1 MLRFAGVRRIV
12 NIKAISMNR
21 LIISAIGV
29 ILTFIWIVYTAPP
42 RQNKLEKSRNTPI
55 KKINKSTSGSIHNI
69 RQANYKGAESDTS
82 ESNLY
87 LITQISSERNHENE

>member
-1 MLRFAGVRRIV
+1 MLRFARVNRIV

-55 KKINKSTSGSIHNI
+55 KKINKSASGTLNNI
-69 RQANYKGAESDTS
+69 RQPIDKSSRSDS
-82 ESNLY
+82 SGSNLY
-87 LITQISSERNHENE
+87 VITQISTDRNYEKE